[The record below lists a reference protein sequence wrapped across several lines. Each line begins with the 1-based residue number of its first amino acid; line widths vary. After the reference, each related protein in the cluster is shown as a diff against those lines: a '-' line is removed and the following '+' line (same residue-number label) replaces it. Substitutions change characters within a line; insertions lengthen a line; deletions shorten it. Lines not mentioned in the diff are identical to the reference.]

1 LRTFVEGGTKMAIQ
15 IDLIT
20 RKKLILIKQLYQQA
34 IIQSKSQHSDVNR
47 LISVIEFDAAIE
59 SFLKSI
65 IWTLDSSKTPP
76 DKFQELIQECN
87 NLLTKNGLSSLPD
100 LAHIQWIHSI
110 RNDAQHKA
118 KLPTIENVSDCRTYT
133 RDFIEKVMND
143 IYGISFESISL
154 IELIKHEKIRQYF
167 INTESFIKNG
177 EYQKAV
183 QEAATGLEWALLYV
197 KKSLVGDT
205 SHFTS
210 AFITEDSFGK
220 HKSDSDMFRAFE
232 KMQET
237 VLFLSLGMNYREY
250 IQLKQITGHITITA
264 NGNSHFHNMKE
275 TITSEDSD
283 FVFSYC
289 INTIIQIENFVQDL
303 EAPFGKN
310 YWQY

>member
-1 LRTFVEGGTKMAIQ
+1 MAIQ

-34 IIQSKSQHSDVNR
+34 IIQSKSHHSDVNR

-65 IWTLDSSKTPP
+65 IWSLDSSKTPP

-87 NLLTKNGLSSLPD
+87 NLLTKNSLSSLPD

-143 IYGISFESISL
+143 VYGSSFENISL
-154 IELIKHEKIRQYF
+154 IELIKDEKIRQHF
-167 INTESFIKNG
+167 INAESFIKNG
-177 EYQKAV
+177 ENQKAV
-183 QEAATGLEWALLYV
+183 QESAIGFESALSFV
-197 KKSLVGDT
+197 KKALVGDT
-205 SHFTS
+205 SHFTR
-210 AFITEDSFGK
+210 AFITEDSSGK
-220 HKSDSDMFRAFE
+220 PKSDSDMFRAFE
-232 KMQET
+232 KMQKT

-250 IQLKQITGHITITA
+250 IQLKQITGNITFTLD
-264 NGNSHFHNMKE
+264 GKSHFHYLKE
-275 TITSEDSD
+275 SISSEDSD

-289 INTIIQIENFVQDL
+289 VNTVIQIENFVQDL
-303 EAPFGKN
+303 ETPFGKN
-310 YWQY
+310 YWRY

>member
-1 LRTFVEGGTKMAIQ
+1 MVIQ

-34 IIQSKSQHSDVNR
+34 IIQSKSHHSDVNR
-47 LISVIEFDAAIE
+47 LISIIEFDAAIE

-65 IWTLDSSKTPP
+65 IWSLDPSKTPP
-76 DKFQELIQECN
+76 DKFQELIQDCN
-87 NLLTKNGLSSLPD
+87 NLLQKNSLSPLPD

-133 RDFIEKVMND
+133 RDFIQKVMYD
-143 IYGISFESISL
+143 IYGSSFESISL
-154 IELIKHEKIRQYF
+154 IELIKNEKIRQGF
-167 INTESFIKNG
+167 TDAELFIKKG
-177 EYQKAV
+177 EYPKAV

-205 SHFTS
+205 SHFTR

-220 HKSDSDMFRAFE
+220 PKSDSDMFRAFE

-250 IQLKQITGHITITA
+250 IQLKQITGYITLTLD
-264 NGNSHFHNMKE
+264 GKSHFHNMKE
-275 TITSEDSD
+275 TITIEDSD

-289 INTIIQIENFVQDL
+289 VNTVIQIENFVQDL
-303 EAPFGKN
+303 ETPFGKN

>member
-1 LRTFVEGGTKMAIQ
+1 MTIQ

-20 RKKLILIKQLYQQA
+20 RKKLILTKQLYQQA
-34 IIQSKSQHSDVNR
+34 IIQSKSHHSDVNR

-59 SFLKSI
+59 SLLKSI
-65 IWTLDSSKTPP
+65 LWTLDSSKTPP
-76 DKFQELIQECN
+76 DKFQELIQQCN
-87 NLLTKNGLSSLPD
+87 NLLTKNSLSSLPD
-100 LAHIQWIHSI
+100 LSHIQWIHSI

-118 KLPTIENVSDCRTYT
+118 KLPSIDNVSDCRTYT

-143 IYGISFESISL
+143 VYGISFENISL

-167 INTESFIKNG
+167 INAESFVKKG
-177 EYQKAV
+177 ESQKAV
-183 QEAATGLEWALLYV
+183 QEAATGLEWALIYV
-197 KKSLVGDT
+197 KTSLVGDT

-220 HKSDSDMFRAFE
+220 PKSDSNLFRAFK

-250 IQLKQITGHITITA
+250 IQLKQITGQISITLD
-264 NGNSHFHNMKE
+264 GNSHFHNMQE
-275 TITSEDSD
+275 IITSEESD
-283 FVFSYC
+283 FVFSYS

-303 EAPFGKN
+303 EAPFGKE